1 MPASGAVEHSIW
13 EAGPQEVVQD
23 ALRRHRAASRGFR
36 MAVAVTGVLFL
47 VGIGGF
53 ALRLAGGFQDRAAWG
68 YYATTFAYLLAT
80 VQTAPLVSMGL
91 LLTKAHLQR
100 SLSRPAVLF
109 AAPGLL
115 VFLMFLPLL
124 ALIPPVQGRNSIWFQ
139 WPVGAPYALDTLAL
153 GFLVLCGLVFLWA
166 NSWPDLAMLRRLAR
180 GRRAWLAGILA
191 PHWLGTQ
198 RQWQVLKKAMVALG
212 ALYFV
217 ALVFNHT
224 VLSIDLSMSLVPGWR
239 SAIYGPY
246 HIITS
251 LLGGVAATI
260 VAMALFRL
268 AGFRSYLLLDH
279 FWALGRL
286 LLTFALLSIYFWWS
300 EFIILWYGRTPQE
313 QTLFQLIMTGPYQPV
328 FLAGFTLSFLV
339 PLLALL
345 WNPVRQSILGPTLV
359 ACVVLV
365 GLFLDRIRL
374 YVMAFSAA
382 QPGIHPIE
390 QVPPPHLPDGADLM
404 IMVGLPAGAIF
415 LYLLA
420 SRLVPGMSVWEIQE
434 GQLLRVARRYLRRE
448 TYSLGKPE

>member
-1 MPASGAVEHSIW
+1 
-13 EAGPQEVVQD
+13 
-23 ALRRHRAASRGFR
+23 
-36 MAVAVTGVLFL
+36 
-47 VGIGGF
+47 
-53 ALRLAGGFQDRAAWG
+53 
-68 YYATTFAYLLAT
+68 
-80 VQTAPLVSMGL
+80 
-91 LLTKAHLQR
+91 
-100 SLSRPAVLF
+100 
-109 AAPGLL
+109 
-115 VFLMFLPLL
+115 
-124 ALIPPVQGRNSIWFQ
+124 
-139 WPVGAPYALDTLAL
+139 
-153 GFLVLCGLVFLWA
+153 
-166 NSWPDLAMLRRLAR
+166 
-180 GRRAWLAGILA
+180 
-191 PHWLGTQ
+191 
-198 RQWQVLKKAMVALG
+198 
-212 ALYFV
+212 
-217 ALVFNHT
+217 
-224 VLSIDLSMSLVPGWR
+224 
-239 SAIYGPY
+239 
-246 HIITS
+246 
-251 LLGGVAATI
+251 
-260 VAMALFRL
+260 
-268 AGFRSYLLLDH
+268 FRSYLLLDH